1 MKRKPETI
9 ISHGM
14 YMHGMYPSVL
24 HLGPLPLHYE
34 GNLVPLES
42 FPLKNWHLSEPN
54 SNPWTDKHKE
64 LIRR

>member
-1 MKRKPETI
+1 
-9 ISHGM
+9 M